1 MGRVVL
7 HSVPDPE
14 RTERER
20 ALAFLALPLEV
31 KLKRLFALIDLS
43 VKLND
48 GKPLKE
54 PQGNGI
60 VIRKPKNAEKSGME
74 NI

>member
-7 HSVPDPE
+7 HSLPDPE
-14 RTERER
+14 RMERER
-20 ALAFLALPLEV
+20 ALAFLTLPVEE
-31 KLKRLFALIDLS
+31 KLRRLFALIELS

-54 PQGNGI
+54 PQGKVI
-60 VIRKPKNAEKSGME
+60 VIRKPKNAEESVM
-74 NI
+74 